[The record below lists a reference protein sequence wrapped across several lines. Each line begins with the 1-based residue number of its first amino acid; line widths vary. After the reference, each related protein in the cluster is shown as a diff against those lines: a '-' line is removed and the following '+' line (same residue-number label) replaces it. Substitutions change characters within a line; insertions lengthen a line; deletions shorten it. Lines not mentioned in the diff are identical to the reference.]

1 MHMNEPPIECSDPEA
16 AIVVPEKPVGI
27 DGLSAGHG
35 IQFGLPV
42 DELSHSARHGNEQ
55 FSLLTRIQIIELR
68 ARHRIVRWR
77 TGPPSPK
84 TQLRTGPEITC
95 AVLKQRQ
102 DRSAER
108 AVLPVALHTAVSYRA
123 EPARGITQG
132 AEPYCPLMV
141 LMQRCHELVIKL

>member
-55 FSLLTRIQIIELR
+55 FSLVPPIQIIELS

-102 DRSAER
+102 DRSARSTAHCRFVSRR
-108 AVLPVALHTAVSYRA
+108 AGQRDNPGCRAILSPHGPDAALPRTGY
-123 EPARGITQG
+123 
-132 AEPYCPLMV
+132 
-141 LMQRCHELVIKL
+141 